1 MIVYPI
7 KFKDLEVGEVFY
19 VPSPDQ
25 FSAQVATNDE
35 TDEPMYVDE
44 CLKILSETETNA
56 VLVNLSTGFHMD
68 KDETVYVDL
77 DDEEE
82 EEDWYITD
90 NGYE

>member
-19 VPSPDQ
+19 TPSPDPY
-25 FSAQVATNDE
+25 SALTVTNEE
-35 TDEPMYVDE
+35 TDDPIYVDE

-56 VLVNLSTGFHMD
+56 VLVGLSTGFHMD

-77 DDEEE
+77 DDL
-82 EEDWYITD
+82 EEDEEW
-90 NGYE
+90 

>member
-7 KFKDLEVGEVFY
+7 KFEDLEVGEVFY

-25 FSAQVATNDE
+25 FSALSVTNEE

-56 VLVNLSTGFHMD
+56 VLVNLSTGFHMS
-68 KDETVYVDL
+68 KDETVYVNL
-77 DDEEE
+77 DEELEEE
-82 EEDWYITD
+82 EW
-90 NGYE
+90 